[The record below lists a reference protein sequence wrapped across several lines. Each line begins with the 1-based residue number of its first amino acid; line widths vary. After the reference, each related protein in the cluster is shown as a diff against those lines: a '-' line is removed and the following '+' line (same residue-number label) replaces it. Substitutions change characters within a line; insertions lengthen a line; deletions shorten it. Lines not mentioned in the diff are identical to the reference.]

1 MLSEEEKGRKRPP
14 AQPRTGQVAAAREE
28 GPRRGGSPAGSR
40 WQLKPAAPRRPTA
53 GGTQRVKAATGTTAF
68 Q

>member
-14 AQPRTGQVAAAREE
+14 AQPRTGEIAAAGEE
-28 GPRRGGSPAGSR
+28 RPRRSGGPAGTR
-40 WQLKPAAPRRPTA
+40 QQLKPAAQRRRTA
-53 GGTQRVKAATGTTAF
+53 VGARSTNAAIGAIAL